1 MGAWTNTANATWL
14 HLSSTNQIGTGST
27 NVVFSYDANPSPTR
41 FGTLT
46 IGDQTL
52 TVTQAGSTYVAARPL
67 TTLVS
72 SNQNTPL
79 NEPFGVAVDG
89 AGNVYVANISNIP
102 EWKPAS
108 DTVSYLVPSGLH
120 VPCGVAVDSVG
131 NLYIA
136 DTFASALKMWTA
148 ANSNLTTLVPAYN
161 PNAPFNENLNAPY
174 GVAVD
179 GAGNVYIADTFD
191 RAIKKWTAA
200 NSNVTTLV
208 AGLVNP
214 YGVALD
220 SAGNVYIAEAS
231 GEGFGSV
238 VQEWTAANGIVTTL
252 VAYPEVYAPY
262 GVAVDGAGNVY
273 IADFGHNAIEELP
286 YAFVDPTPRLESLS
300 AGNDALPP
308 VLPATENLLPPF
320 APTSDQSWLT
330 ITGITNGV
338 VSFSFTADTGPARTA
353 NITVLGQTI
362 PITQGLIGTPP
373 ILIGAQMLGNGVL
386 QFAFTNNPSGAFTVL
401 STTNLSLPLSNWTV
415 VGTATNFAS
424 GQFQFTSAPTTNDA
438 QCFYTVR
445 SP

>member
-1 MGAWTNTANATWL
+1 
-14 HLSSTNQIGTGST
+14 
-27 NVVFSYDANPSPTR
+27 
-41 FGTLT
+41 
-46 IGDQTL
+46 
-52 TVTQAGSTYVAARPL
+52 
-67 TTLVS
+67 
-72 SNQNTPL
+72 
-79 NEPFGVAVDG
+79 
-89 AGNVYVANISNIP
+89 
-102 EWKPAS
+102 
-108 DTVSYLVPSGLH
+108 
-120 VPCGVAVDSVG
+120 
-131 NLYIA
+131 
-136 DTFASALKMWTA
+136 
-148 ANSNLTTLVPAYN
+148 
-161 PNAPFNENLNAPY
+161 
-174 GVAVD
+174 
-179 GAGNVYIADTFD
+179 
-191 RAIKKWTAA
+191 
-200 NSNVTTLV
+200 
-208 AGLVNP
+208 
-214 YGVALD
+214 
-220 SAGNVYIAEAS
+220 
-231 GEGFGSV
+231 
-238 VQEWTAANGIVTTL
+238 
-252 VAYPEVYAPY
+252 
-262 GVAVDGAGNVY
+262 
-273 IADFGHNAIEELP
+273 
-286 YAFVDPTPRLESLS
+286 VDPTPRLESLS